1 MRCFISI
8 ISLDLDECFWKCGG
22 YAIVLNICF
31 GHAWAYIFDYMC
43 VHADKWVNQFLTDPL
58 LHAFITLV
66 HPNSTYKH
74 VHVELSA
81 TLWLC
86 SNSNANKTLPVIL
99 KRKQKTRVSVWNAL
113 VLHPKNCGLENKRK
127 NTSAASP
134 AYRK

>member
-22 YAIVLNICF
+22 YAIVLNIRC
-31 GHAWAYIFDYMC
+31 GCVGAYVFDYMC
-43 VHADKWVNQFLTDPL
+43 VHADKWENQFLTDPL

-66 HPNSTYKH
+66 HPNSTYNLL
-74 VHVELSA
+74 VELRA

-86 SNSNANKTLPVIL
+86 SNSNANTTLPVIL
-99 KRKQKTRVSVWNAL
+99 KETKDKRFWNAL